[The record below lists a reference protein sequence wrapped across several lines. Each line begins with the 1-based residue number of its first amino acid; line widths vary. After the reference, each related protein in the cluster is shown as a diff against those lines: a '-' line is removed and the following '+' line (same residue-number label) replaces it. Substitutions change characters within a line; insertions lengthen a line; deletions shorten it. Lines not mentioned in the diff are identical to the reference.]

1 MYWPM
6 VGPERVE
13 VQLKRRGYT
22 IERRGDKLD
31 VLPPL
36 EFDQFAGDL
45 INKFREFYGR
55 ASFRK
60 LVRQI
65 TSGGGSATLEQ
76 LVQTAGGR
84 VDEYVGLLQQLG
96 VAELTNGTVVLTR
109 HIDNV
114 GPTLEWYVADVLKT
128 DYEGSSEW
136 SVKLTGGRYGD
147 YDVLGWLPPTLVY
160 VETKSSDP
168 RDVSDGELKNFL
180 QRGVELVPE
189 LAILMVDT
197 DDDLEQAGC
206 ITT

>member
-1 MYWPM
+1 M
-6 VGPERVE
+6 
-13 VQLKRRGYT
+13 T
-22 IERRGDKLD
+22 
-31 VLPPL
+31 
-36 EFDQFAGDL
+36 
-45 INKFREFYGR
+45 
-55 ASFRK
+55 
-60 LVRQI
+60 
-65 TSGGGSATLEQ
+65 T
-76 LVQTAGGR
+76 
-84 VDEYVGLLQQLG
+84 
-96 VAELTNGTVVLTR
+96 
-109 HIDNV
+109 V

-197 DDDLEQAGC
+197 DDDLEQAGL
-206 ITT
+206 IGRLFEIMLPAVRLANGISDSD